1 MQQTGGHRNHR
12 TILGEQA
19 CRVVRASLEEQ
30 CWRMHTFDWV
40 PIFSCCQT
48 CSNEKKLS
56 EEARKSY
63 GWTRPDFLA
72 KSLSGNLCLLEVKGK
87 SRRKFVVDDF
97 RYESYVYWERFL
109 GIPAFVVFYVSS
121 DNRQD
126 DSRLYLHKVLDEDV
140 RIGDIGDNLELLV
153 DTEGNVS
160 QTNDKVISLK
170 RIDSGWFLSEELEQ
184 QIDAWDVSESLSK
197 WIERKDPI

>member
-1 MQQTGGHRNHR
+1 M
-12 TILGEQA
+12 
-19 CRVVRASLEEQ
+19 
-30 CWRMHTFDWV
+30 
-40 PIFSCCQT
+40 
-48 CSNEKKLS
+48 
-56 EEARKSY
+56 
-63 GWTRPDFLA
+63 
-72 KSLSGNLCLLEVKGK
+72 EVKGK

-197 WIERKDPI
+197 WIERKDSDLNTEKLSESAVRHLLQ